1 MQITVI
7 RRALHSSD
15 MIPTLLLMRLAQ
27 ASDIS
32 SSLMSSAYST
42 TVVFAVIA
50 IGLTFRQFKL
60 RARYMLAMTIG
71 VWSKPQPSIVS
82 QSPHFFL
89 SVSVYLAGI
98 VIRFPLRS
106 NPDSLKIFL
115 IQNLAILLSPCAF
128 IGKWN

>member
-1 MQITVI
+1 MKITVV

-27 ASDIS
+27 ASDIR
-32 SSLMSSAYST
+32 SSLIFSTQFT

-50 IGLTFRQFKL
+50 VGLTFRQFNF

-71 VWSKPQPSIVS
+71 VWSKLQSSIPS
-82 QSPHFFL
+82 QNPKFFFT
-89 SVSVYLAGI
+89 SVYLAGI
-98 VIRFPLRS
+98 IVRFPLRS